1 MTFLYIIVFIV
12 TIYDSICQAQKIIM
26 VKDNDFWHIIAPP
39 GTGKTTLCGRFTRNA
54 YMNNKKVYANVPI
67 RGAIKFKIKDLGKID
82 IHDSIILIDEAG
94 RDLNNRN
101 WAHNLTEDAIG
112 FIKLHR
118 HYNNDI
124 YLFSQSPGDIDNKF
138 RDLVTR
144 KYLLYKSKIPFYVY
158 AQSLKKVMKLEGGQ
172 IAEYLEEEKSESF
185 RFFIVNCWAWF
196 NSFDRKMKL
205 EESEEKIYTILDM

>member
-1 MTFLYIIVFIV
+1 MIFLYIIVLIF
-12 TIYDSICQAQKIIM
+12 TLYDSLCQAQEIIM
-26 VKDNDFWHIIAPP
+26 QKDNEFWHVIAPP
-39 GTGKTTLCGRFTRNA
+39 GTGKTTLCGKLTREA
-54 YMNNKKVYANVPI
+54 YKNKKKVYANVPI
-67 RGAIKFKIKDLGKID
+67 RGAIKFKINDLGKIN

-101 WAHNLTEDAIG
+101 WAHNLTQEAIS

-124 YLFSQSPGDIDNKF
+124 YTFSQSPGDIDNKF
-138 RDLVTR
+138 RDLVTK
-144 KYLLYKSKIPFYVY
+144 KYLLYKSKIPFFVR
-158 AQSLKKVMKLEGGQ
+158 AQALHKVMKLEGGQ
-172 IAEYLEEEKSESF
+172 IAEYLEEERGASF

-205 EESEEKIYTILDM
+205 EESEEIIYTILDM